1 MSITKERVLKALS
14 TVEDPDLKK
23 DLVTLGMIQDVV
35 IDGIKIKFSVVLTT
49 PACPLKELIKNNCVE
64 ALAKEFGQVELDIFM
79 TSNVTTARD
88 NAPLIPQV
96 KNIIAIASGKGGVGK
111 STCSANLAVALA
123 NTGAKVGLIDA
134 DISGPSIPTMFNV
147 EAEQPAV
154 KQENGKNIIIP
165 IEQYGVKLMS
175 IGFLTPADSAVVW
188 RGPMASSALKQFIGD
203 VQWGE
208 PDYLLIDLPPGTS
221 DIHLT
226 MVQTIPV
233 TGAVIVTTPQ
243 KVAIADA
250 TKGLTMFQQPQ
261 INVPIL
267 GVIENMAYFTPEEL
281 PDNKYYLFGKEGGK
295 KLSAKFSVP
304 FLGEIP
310 IVQSIRESGDS
321 GYPAVLK
328 EGVTALAFTALAE
341 NLARQVAIRNAEKN
355 KTEVVQVKV

>member
-88 NAPLIPQV
+88 NAPLIPKV

-165 IEQYGVKLMS
+165 IEQYGVKL
-175 IGFLTPADSAVVW
+175 IGLLTDRPASGHFRYTPYHGADHTGDRCGDRHHSPEGSHRRCYQRAYDV
-188 RGPMASSALKQFIGD
+188 PAAS
-203 VQWGE
+203 
-208 PDYLLIDLPPGTS
+208 
-221 DIHLT
+221 
-226 MVQTIPV
+226 
-233 TGAVIVTTPQ
+233 
-243 KVAIADA
+243 
-250 TKGLTMFQQPQ
+250 
-261 INVPIL
+261 N
-267 GVIENMAYFTPEEL
+267 
-281 PDNKYYLFGKEGGK
+281 
-295 KLSAKFSVP
+295 
-304 FLGEIP
+304 
-310 IVQSIRESGDS
+310 
-321 GYPAVLK
+321 
-328 EGVTALAFTALAE
+328 
-341 NLARQVAIRNAEKN
+341 
-355 KTEVVQVKV
+355 